1 MTREKRDMNT
11 KLQIPAGDHESAD
24 MCQNP
29 VDQRMVPPSTHIK
42 LFVEPF
48 HLPPDLHDSYDL
60 FVQTP

>member
-42 LFVEPF
+42 LLVEPF
-48 HLPPDLHDSYDL
+48 HLPP
-60 FVQTP
+60 